1 MISKNRKW
9 RAVVWR
15 VFVDSCVVGA
25 GIGLAFMRR
34 DVALPVLIAGLAD
47 LTACYATYFAANVT
61 QKNIVSKH
69 YVAELDKSDGQ
80 RCDG

>member
-25 GIGLAFMRR
+25 GIALAFMRR
-34 DVALPVLIAGLAD
+34 DVALPVLVAGLAD
-47 LTACYATYFAANVT
+47 FSLCYATYFVANVT
-61 QKNIVSKH
+61 QKNIISAH
-69 YVAELDKSDGQ
+69 YIKELDKNGES
-80 RCDG
+80 